1 METITIKIPTQL
13 NNLLTRMSK
22 EEDRSKSSMV
32 RIALQEYLEDLYDT
46 KIGEEA
52 YKRWV
57 EEGKKTISFEE
68 IKERYKDELED

>member
-1 METITIKIPTQL
+1 METITIKIPTKL
-13 NNLLTRMSK
+13 NALLTKMSK

-52 YKRWV
+52 YERWIK
-57 EEGKKTISFEE
+57 EGKKTVSFED
-68 IKERYKDELED
+68 IKKRYKDELED